1 MQKHFFEKIIAT
13 SIAFSALFVNAASG
27 QIDHL
32 KREIMTISEEAKGI
46 VGVGI
51 MDLQSK
57 EMILLHEDHQFP
69 MQSVYKFPL
78 GMAVMNQIDKGQLT
92 LQQKVHV
99 SKEDLNPKTWSPLQK
114 KYPEGNMDM
123 TIEELLRYTVSQS
136 DNNACDI
143 LFMLVGGPAKVDD
156 YVKGLGIKEISIV
169 ATEEEMSKD
178 WNVQYT
184 NWSRPSGMLKLL
196 DVFHS
201 SGKLSKTSTDFLLKT
216 LTETSTG
223 PNKMKGLLPKDA
235 VVAHKTG
242 MSSRNDKGVLA
253 ATNDVGMMT
262 LPNGKQ
268 IAVVVYVSETPVD
281 DKTSDFVIAKITKA
295 AWDYYSAK

>member
-1 MQKHFFEKIIAT
+1 MHNNFFSKLIAT
-13 SIAFSALFVNAASG
+13 SIVFSVLFINTASG
-27 QIDHL
+27 QIDSL
-32 KREIMTISEEAKGI
+32 KREIMRISEEAKGI

-57 EMILLHEDHQFP
+57 EVILLHEDHQFP

-78 GMAVMNQIDKGQLT
+78 GMAVMNQVDKGQLS
-92 LQQKVHV
+92 LAQKVHV
-99 SKEDLNPKTWSPLQK
+99 AKEDLNPKTWSPLQK
-114 KYPEGNMDM
+114 KHPEGNIDI
-123 TIEELLRYTVSQS
+123 TIEELLSYTISQS

-143 LFMLVGGPAKVDD
+143 LFRLVGGPAKVDE
-156 YVKGLGIKEISIV
+156 YVKGLGVKEISIV

-201 SGKLSKTSTDFLLKT
+201 SEKLSGISTDFLLKT
-216 LTETSTG
+216 LIETSTG

-242 MSSRNDKGVLA
+242 MSSRNDKGILA
-253 ATNDVGMMT
+253 ATNDVGIMK
-262 LPNGKQ
+262 LPDGKQ
-268 IAVVVYVSETPVD
+268 IAVVVYVSETPLD
-281 DKTSDFVIAKITKA
+281 DKASDVVIAKITKA